1 VGTPRTGGIRNWG
14 RIGGERRLRGVR
26 VFHRGG
32 GGELTLKKA
41 RDFTNSEFGPRD
53 AFVWS
58 KRIDLDLFFKV
69 KSLLNPKLLGSS
81 LPLQL

>member
-1 VGTPRTGGIRNWG
+1 MGTPRAGGVRNWG

-26 VFHRGG
+26 VFRQGG

-58 KRIDLDLFFKV
+58 KRIDLDLFF
-69 KSLLNPKLLGSS
+69 
-81 LPLQL
+81 